1 MARSGGIEYEDI
13 TNIKKNTRISTLGND
28 ASENMQVKMVA
39 SSWFNVRKVDFGTG
53 AAKVTVRAKGTGK
66 LDIRTSLSPRGTIAT
81 LEFSSED
88 MEEKTIDVD
97 ATKFKGVKNNIYF
110 VVSEGELYVDSWQF
124 RHETDGINEMEAYEP
139 VKKEVYDLSGRKLTN
154 AQNHRGMIIEQY
166 TDKNGVKR
174 TRKTF

>member
-1 MARSGGIEYEDI
+1 MKSDGAVDNSAGEYRSICVNKATVNESTATVNPVSLTIAGVKQIKNMDPYVLQEAETMARSGGIEYEDI

-110 VVSEGELYVDSWQF
+110 VVSE
-124 RHETDGINEMEAYEP
+124 
-139 VKKEVYDLSGRKLTN
+139 
-154 AQNHRGMIIEQY
+154 
-166 TDKNGVKR
+166 
-174 TRKTF
+174 